1 MPARRA
7 SASTAVSTR
16 RRTRI
21 TPRAGL
27 VTRSVSASA
36 TPAAWS
42 TDGPS
47 TTAYSP
53 GCTSRCRRSCSRPGT
68 MAVPEPTADCSASA
82 DAASTSTMTVM
93 GSALEQRRERDG
105 RAGTDLRLVVEQTK
119 GELTVVRGE
128 DDLLRLV
135 LGQGQRQQG
144 LRQLLG
150 RRRTGLVGGRRAQ
163 HARGADPDDLHRR
176 DEQL

>member
-16 RRTRI
+16 RRTRM
-21 TPRAGL
+21 TPSAGF

-53 GCTSRCRRSCSRPGT
+53 GCTSRCRRSWSRPGT
-68 MAVPEPTADCSASA
+68 TAVPDPTADCSASA

-93 GSALEQRRERDG
+93 GSALEESRERDG
-105 RAGTDLRLVVEQTK
+105 RAAPHLGLVVEQAER
-119 GELTVVRGE
+119 ELTVVRGE

-150 RRRTGLVGGRRAQ
+150 RPRT
-163 HARGADPDDLHRR
+163 
-176 DEQL
+176 E